1 MAVFSFL
8 PQQLPRCMNK
18 SRLLE
23 KPNTRSGIHWFPHMH
38 TAATIRG
45 GVCCL
50 GYSIRRQPAGGRA
63 ADSQRF
69 CTSGVLFGIQLW
81 PVCRVQ
87 KQEGSMNCRA
97 ALREKQC
104 GPFSPCVCRARSSSR
119 KAVQHNSWPNKR
131 FHTLQKTARHKPRRC
146 RSQREALQ
154 RQTQET
160 LKLQEEA
167 TKFSVESLT
176 RQGCSSPSN
185 LLTSSGTSSPYK
197 SNPNATSSRL
207 GTLMEGS
214 TSSISSTAPAAAAAV
229 ATSSSPP
236 KIVYTKYELDIDMET
251 SKRPKKC
258 PGKGKESIESI
269 LEEYSQQVRD
279 LQKKLNEA
287 TEQHEQ
293 QKLTL
298 RQTIIELQTNLR
310 EVTREKES
318 ITDLRRKESQT
329 QEDLNCKLKA
339 TINELQTAN
348 HLQEEMLKEA
358 NNQTE
363 HLKKMVQGHE
373 DILQEL
379 RNVLLAY
386 EESSGKKIFDQE
398 SIANLHACNLPRA
411 FSKVLRDLD
420 TEISLLKARLTPMEE
435 QVDMVRRESQC
446 KTEALLQQQQESV
459 ERLISAHEQ
468 ELEAVNEKLNSSRSH
483 ASNIESQ
490 LEIIQE
496 QASNQNSLYRRQIS
510 QLENTVSSL
519 RSELRESRRMA
530 QDKIEELEKQLHLVH
545 SEMAEAQNERDQYS
559 QETGNLDDQVQQLV
573 SELHKKDMELN
584 LEKEQNK
591 RLWDRDTGSS
601 ITIDHLRRELDNK
614 NMELQRMESVVS
626 SMKMESQGQMERQMS
641 AIKEKNE
648 SIERMASMASQQE
661 STKEM
666 LRKVVE
672 ELTEKKVSLDAAE
685 KHVAELTACLQEKEK
700 VIEATNEEIQKLRG
714 RVDGKL
720 QELQVLKSESDH
732 MRSVRSDCDSL
743 RLQVVEKEKVIEILR
758 KQVENM
764 TQIVGQHS
772 RTAGS
777 MEMEK
782 CQLAK
787 EVNDKKMELHEL
799 KILLDKKD
807 IQVRE
812 LEARLSEME
821 LEKVKL
827 MNASS
832 ERLRALKEVSMEKE
846 ELMSEVKSSRIELA
860 TLADELENMKSSYRD
875 KSEEM
880 ETTVGKLRVQLKS
893 AQIEL
898 EQTRATVK
906 TMEGSDGHGNP
917 MKVAMGMQKQIT
929 AKRGQIDALQS
940 KIKFLEEAMTNA
952 TKEKH
957 YLKEERNKLS
967 QELSCVAS
975 LNNKMAGELEVLKSQ
990 DKRLREKLA
999 TMEAAL
1005 DKASMQFAECQ
1016 CIMQRQ
1022 EQEAMRF
1029 KLQHTLDVKELQGPG
1044 YLLGSSSARPRLS
1057 SLPHSHSSSAPA
1069 SQAFAGHIIP
1079 SRASKD
1085 DPLRD
1090 LKQLLQELRC
1100 TIDEIPSTILPRRE
1114 SDSEPDSILEGASN
1128 LLDLA
1133 SRDCIGRRSQ
1143 ETYSRE
1149 PLTLHATDL
1158 EDSDATL
1165 PFTSSVS
1172 KGIFSST
1179 PRFTSSNKL
1188 SPEERYKDRSPVHSL
1203 LTAHLDDLKVT
1214 PATCSERRSS
1224 LKKSSSPEATSS
1236 SACRSISFGTSSI
1249 QAGEANGNACRKLQN
1264 KMESLQNLVETL
1276 QLKNQAMST
1285 MIRCQEKKIEKAKEK
1300 EKKLSK

>member
-1 MAVFSFL
+1 MSKNIKEL
-8 PQQLPRCMNK
+8 
-18 SRLLE
+18 
-23 KPNTRSGIHWFPHMH
+23 
-38 TAATIRG
+38 
-45 GVCCL
+45 
-50 GYSIRRQPAGGRA
+50 
-63 ADSQRF
+63 
-69 CTSGVLFGIQLW
+69 
-81 PVCRVQ
+81 
-87 KQEGSMNCRA
+87 
-97 ALREKQC
+97 
-104 GPFSPCVCRARSSSR
+104 
-119 KAVQHNSWPNKR
+119 
-131 FHTLQKTARHKPRRC
+131 
-146 RSQREALQ
+146 REALQ

-185 LLTSSGTSSPYK
+185 LLTSSGATSPYR
-197 SNPNATSSRL
+197 SNLNAPSSRL
-207 GTLMEGS
+207 GTLAEGS
-214 TSSISSTAPAAAAAV
+214 TSSTCSTAPAAAAAAA
-229 ATSSSPP
+229 ATSSPP

-318 ITDLRRKESQT
+318 LTDLRRKESQT
-329 QEDLNCKLKA
+329 QEDLNCKLNA

-379 RNVLLAY
+379 RNVLLGY

-398 SIANLHACNLPRA
+398 SITNLHVCNLPRA

-420 TEISLLKARLTPMEE
+420 TEMSLLKARLTPMEE

-459 ERLISAHEQ
+459 ERLISAHEK
-468 ELEAVNEKLNSSRSH
+468 ELEALNEKLNSSRTH

-496 QASNQNSLYRRQIS
+496 QAQNQNSLYMRQIS
-510 QLENTVSSL
+510 QLESTVSSL
-519 RSELRESRRMA
+519 RSELRESRRMS
-530 QDKIEELEKQLHLVH
+530 QDKIEDLEKQLHLVH
-545 SEMAEAQNERDQYS
+545 SEMAEAQHERDHYS
-559 QETGNLDDQVQQLV
+559 QETGNLDDQVQQLA

-614 NMELQRMESVVS
+614 NMELQRMEAIVS

-666 LRKVVE
+666 LRKAVE

-685 KHVAELTACLQEKEK
+685 KHVAELTLCLQEKER

-743 RLQVVEKEKVIEILR
+743 KLQVVEKEKVIEILR

-787 EVNDKKMELHEL
+787 EVNDKKMELQEL

-832 ERLRALKEVSMEKE
+832 ERLRALKDVSMEKE

-860 TLADELENMKSSYRD
+860 TLADELESMKSSYRD
-875 KSEEM
+875 KSEEL

-906 TMEGSDGHGNP
+906 TMEGSDGHA

-957 YLKEERNKLS
+957 YLKEERNKLT

-1044 YLLGSSSARPRLS
+1044 YLMGSSLARPRLS
-1057 SLPHSHSSSAPA
+1057 TLPHSYSSSAPA

-1079 SRASKD
+1079 SRASCSGKD

-1114 SDSEPDSILEGASN
+1114 SDSEPDSILEGTSN

-1133 SRDCIGRRSQ
+1133 SRDCIGRRSH

-1149 PLTLHATDL
+1149 TAVRDMPSDVSMGQDSFSRDPLTLHATDL

-1165 PFTSSVS
+1165 PFTSSGS

-1203 LTAHLDDLKVT
+1203 LMAQLDDLKVA
-1214 PATCSERRSS
+1214 PAACSERRSS

-1236 SACRSISFGTSSI
+1236 SACRNISFATSSI